1 MREFLWVEKYRP
13 KTVEDCILPKDIKNT
28 FQNFI
33 NNKEVPNLLLAGGS
47 GMGKTTIAFALC
59 EELNLDYIILNG
71 SKERTI
77 GDVRTKVTSFAS
89 AVSLSNS
96 PYKIIIYDEADYIVT
111 EAQTALRRLIEVFSV
126 NCKFILTCNHI
137 NKVIPALHS
146 RCTPIEFKIP
156 KKQAHKIASSV
167 MERLTFIL
175 DSEGVEYKPQVL
187 AEVIMKYLPDW
198 RRCINELQRHAA
210 NGPIDEGVLSV
221 VNKLSIDP
229 LVQYLKS
236 KDYTSVR
243 GWVVENLDN
252 DAQSL
257 LKQLY
262 DGLHDR
268 LEEKSIP
275 AAVLHIAD
283 YSYKSAFVADQE
295 VNLLACLIQLMVD
308 CEFK

>member
-1 MREFLWVEKYRP
+1 
-13 KTVEDCILPKDIKNT
+13 
-28 FQNFI
+28 
-33 NNKEVPNLLLAGGS
+33 
-47 GMGKTTIAFALC
+47 
-59 EELNLDYIILNG
+59 
-71 SKERTI
+71 
-77 GDVRTKVTSFAS
+77 
-89 AVSLSNS
+89 
-96 PYKIIIYDEADYIVT
+96 
-111 EAQTALRRLIEVFSV
+111 
-126 NCKFILTCNHI
+126 
-137 NKVIPALHS
+137 
-146 RCTPIEFKIP
+146 
-156 KKQAHKIASSV
+156 
-167 MERLTFIL
+167 
-175 DSEGVEYKPQVL
+175 
-187 AEVIMKYLPDW
+187 MKYLPDW